1 MARFVKGQSGNPGG
15 RPKQD
20 HNLVELAKARTEQAL
35 LTLAEIMSD
44 DDSPASA
51 RVAAACAILDR
62 GHGKPVQMTEITGK
76 DGEALFPEI
85 APHEYARRAAFLLST
100 PKDEDKC
107 QKH

>member
-62 GHGKPVQMTEITGK
+62 GHGKPVQMTESPTRIRQTRSISSIHPQG
-76 DGEALFPEI
+76 
-85 APHEYARRAAFLLST
+85 
-100 PKDEDKC
+100 
-107 QKH
+107 